1 MALGLEE
8 HTSPFD
14 AVAMNI
20 ASIAVLVLAGI
31 TFSFGAFY
39 LAFYLKWRIA
49 REHLAFALLCIA
61 VAGYDAGSAGLY
73 ASGSIS
79 EGIFWQ
85 RLQLVA
91 LALASAFTIWF
102 VELVTIRKLSRAG
115 SWLVTI
121 LAMLIGLMLT
131 VHQPGVTLSVST
143 PSIKIVHWGGR
154 EIVTYYESELG
165 AVSALGILVAYVAY
179 ARLFWLLYRAYRT
192 DRSAHVLA
200 IIVGQVVYFASLLN
214 DALVG
219 AGAYTFV
226 YVSEYAYL
234 VVIMTMAHALLGRFV
249 DLHRT
254 VETARATLE
263 DRVKEA
269 IADVKVL
276 RGFIPIC
283 ASCKKMRDDQGFWT
297 RLEVYLT
304 EHSEASLTHG
314 ICPDCARQLYP
325 ELIARREQAARSA
338 KTDG

>member
-1 MALGLEE
+1 VILSL
-8 HTSPFD
+8 
-14 AVAMNI
+14 
-20 ASIAVLVLAGI
+20 ASVPVLVLAGI
-31 TFSFGAFY
+31 TFSVGAFY
-39 LAFYLKWRIA
+39 LAFYLKWRLA
-49 REHLAFALLCIA
+49 REHLAFSLLSFA
-61 VAGYDAGSAGLY
+61 VAGYDACSAGLY
-73 ASGSIS
+73 ASGSIA

-91 LALASAFTIWF
+91 LALASAATIWF

-115 SWLVTI
+115 SWLIAV
-121 LAMLIGLMLT
+121 LAMLIGLLLT

-143 PSIKIVHWGGR
+143 PSIKVVHWGGR
-154 EIVTYYESELG
+154 EIVTYYESQLG

-254 VETARATLE
+254 VEIANATLE
-263 DRVKEA
+263 DRVKQA
-269 IADVKVL
+269 LADVKIL
-276 RGFIPIC
+276 SGFIPIC
-283 ASCKKMRDDQGFWT
+283 ASCRKMRDDQGYWT
-297 RLEVYLT
+297 RLEEYLAK
-304 EHSEASLTHG
+304 HSEASLTHG

-325 ELIARREQAARSA
+325 ELVAKREAAARSA